1 MCPGTDKKRGPVC
14 CNSWLSWATGRAK
27 GCTIGEVNHE
37 QDELIAQTAAQL
49 VVQEGLEYRDAK
61 RQALKRL
68 ALSARTPLPNN
79 ALVEQAVREYIELFC
94 PQEQALE
101 LLQLRQLALQWMQ
114 RLREFRP
121 HLSGSVWRG
130 TATSNSDIYLQ
141 LFCQDPKSAEI
152 ELINQGLRYQVTRVR
167 GFKGEDVDALSLNV
181 QCNALSRYVAV
192 HLMIYDLDDIRGA
205 LKVDPQMGPLR
216 GDEQSLRKMLE

>member
-1 MCPGTDKKRGPVC
+1 MAPVLPC
-14 CNSWLSWATGRAK
+14 ALLTSKL
-27 GCTIGEVNHE
+27 CTIRRVKNEH
-37 QDELIAQTAAQL
+37 DELIAQTAAAL

-68 ALSARTPLPNN
+68 GLGARTALPSN
-79 ALVEQAVREYIELFC
+79 ALVEAAVREYIDIFC
-94 PQEQALE
+94 AEEQAE
-101 LLQLRQLALQWMQ
+101 QLQHLRRLALVWMG

-121 HLSGSVWRG
+121 HLSGAVWRG
-130 TATSNSDIYLQ
+130 TASVHSDIYLQ
-141 LFCQDPKSAEI
+141 LFCEDPKSAEI

-181 QCNALSRYVAV
+181 QSAALSRYVGV

-205 LKVDPQMGPLR
+205 LKADPQMGSLR
-216 GDEQSLRKMLE
+216 GDEQALLRLLE